1 MRNSQAVWSLQ
12 PAVAGV
18 LGTVSNDGVWAQL
31 EKKLEKK
38 IIKFLRWW
46 DPIISAQSPIPS
58 KEIAALRI
66 LASFLTLLGWPETKR
81 RARNIFRIN
90 CEIFVS
96 VTLFS
101 VQVTAHRS
109 YLPPGCPCTPL
120 GKWILGKTVDFAQ
133 TTDRWDPHWCLEQNR
148 SQITSLTEH
157 NQHNLIISSL
167 YFSLWFVN
175 ANVTW
180 VEDNVCILTIL

>member
-1 MRNSQAVWSLQ
+1 MGNSQAVWSLQ

-18 LGTVSNDGVWAQL
+18 LGAVSNDRVVGEKEKIVKMNINKKVKGHEIRSLVHSPLSHA
-31 EKKLEKK
+31 KKLQP
-38 IIKFLRWW
+38 FVSWHLFWHCLGDLRG
-46 DPIISAQSPIPS
+46 
-58 KEIAALRI
+58 R
-66 LASFLTLLGWPETKR
+66 G
-81 RARNIFRIN
+81 RNISGLIVR
-90 CEIFVS
+90 FVS

-101 VQVTAHRS
+101 VQVTGHHS

-133 TTDRWDPHWCLEQNR
+133 TTDRWDPHWCLEKNR
-148 SQITSLTEH
+148 SHITSLP
-157 NQHNLIISSL
+157 QPIYVVIIISSL